1 MSAEAELARTNASID
16 MIQAATSELVEVTKG
31 ALAIADIGEK
41 TIQRNFAEF
50 CTSLI
55 EKICSDLPKD
65 DATEI
70 LCE

>member
-1 MSAEAELARTNASID
+1 MSEVELERANASID
-16 MIQAATSELVEVTKG
+16 RIQAATNELVEVTKG
-31 ALAIADIGEK
+31 ALSIADIGEK

-55 EKICSDLPKD
+55 EKICSDLPKEE
-65 DATEI
+65 ATEI